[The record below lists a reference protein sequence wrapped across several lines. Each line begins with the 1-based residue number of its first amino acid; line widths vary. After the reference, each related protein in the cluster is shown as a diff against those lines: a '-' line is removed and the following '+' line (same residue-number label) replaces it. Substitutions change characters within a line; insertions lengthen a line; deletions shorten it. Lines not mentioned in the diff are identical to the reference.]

1 MDLDTKKVQINGALF
16 LRIIKWFLRAL
27 AYLGSFV
34 LPIILVGGIG
44 FSMSLQH
51 SVAGPPTARRA
62 AALPQPA
69 PSYDPHKPTVA
80 IVLGDVS
87 DANDMLAPYALFA
100 ESGAY
105 NVYTVAA
112 TRDLRSLTDGL
123 DIVPHYSFAELEA
136 RLGHSPDIIVVPA
149 IPNIRAS
156 QNQPMIDWIKRQAQQ
171 PTMLFSWCMGAEV
184 LAASGVLD
192 GKAATAHWGGID
204 QLERAYPAVHW
215 QRDVRYVD
223 QGRIITAAGL
233 TSGIDATL
241 HLLNRL
247 YGCEM
252 AERVAHS
259 IQYPSLQFVDN
270 PAMPQY
276 RPELSDSI
284 AVLNGGFAWPKQQA
298 GVWLYNGVGELDL
311 AAVLE
316 VYGATWTYQV
326 DTLAAAPA
334 IFSQHGLQLI
344 PRWQTPHL
352 PRVDRLLA
360 PGGRGVEQV
369 ASTLTSVQEQVGA
382 PITVLADPAA
392 PRYVYEVALSDLA
405 RHQNVPT
412 ARYDAKRLEY
422 RADTLHLSGP
432 EWPLQVIVVPL
443 LLGSLGVGVT
453 RWLLRR
459 KRTAPQARR
468 CTATLQQA

>member
-1 MDLDTKKVQINGALF
+1 MDFDTKPIRINGAFF
-16 LRIIKWFLRAL
+16 LRIIKRFLHAL
-27 AYLGSFV
+27 AYLGAFA
-34 LPIILVGGIG
+34 LPIFLVGGIG
-44 FSMSLQH
+44 LGMSLH
-51 SVAGPPTARRA
+51 NSVASAP
-62 AALPQPA
+62 AALRASVVPQAA

-87 DANDMLAPYALFA
+87 DSNDMLAPYALFA

-136 RLGHSPDIIVVPA
+136 RLGHSPDIVVVPA
-149 IPNIRAS
+149 IPAIRSA
-156 QNQPMIDWIKRQAQQ
+156 QNQPVIDWIKHQATQ

-215 QRDVRYVD
+215 QRGVRYVD

-241 HLLNRL
+241 HLLTRL
-247 YGCEM
+247 HGREM

-259 IQYPSLQFVDN
+259 IHYPSRQFVDD
-270 PAMPQY
+270 PTMSQY
-276 RPELSDSI
+276 RPELSDTI

-311 AAVLE
+311 AAILE
-316 VYGATWTYQV
+316 VYGASWTYQV
-326 DTLAAAPA
+326 NTLAAAPA
-334 IFSQHGLQLI
+334 ITSQHGLQLRA
-344 PRWQTPHL
+344 RWQTPHL
-352 PRVDRLLA
+352 PKVDRLLV

-369 ASTLTSVQEQVGA
+369 ASTLASVQEQVGA
-382 PITVLADPAA
+382 AITLLANPAA

-405 RHQNVPT
+405 QQQNVPT

-422 RADTLHLSGP
+422 RADTLQLSGP
-432 EWPLQVIVVPL
+432 AWPLQVIVVPL

-459 KRTAPQARR
+459 KRMAPQARR
-468 CTATLQQA
+468 RIATLQQA

>member
-1 MDLDTKKVQINGALF
+1 MDLDTKQVQINSALF
-16 LRIIKWFLRAL
+16 LRIIKRFPRAL

-34 LPIILVGGIG
+34 LPIFLVGGIG

-62 AALPQPA
+62 AAVPQPA

-100 ESGAY
+100 ESGVY

-123 DIVPHYSFAELEA
+123 DIVPHYSFAELEV
-136 RLGHSPDIIVVPA
+136 RLGHSPDIVVVPA
-149 IPNIRAS
+149 IPNIRAA
-156 QNQPMIDWIKRQAQQ
+156 QNQPVIDWIKRQVQQ

-223 QGRIITAAGL
+223 QGAIITAAGL

-247 YGCEM
+247 YGRAI

-276 RPELSDSI
+276 RPELSDGI
-284 AVLNGGFAWPKQQA
+284 ALLNGGFAWPKQQA

-311 AAVLE
+311 AAVSE

-326 DTLAAAPA
+326 DTLADAPT
-334 IFSQHGLQLI
+334 ITSQHGLQLI
-344 PRWQTPHL
+344 PRWQTPDL
-352 PRVDRLLA
+352 PRVDRLLV

-369 ASTLTSVQEQVGA
+369 AATLASVQERVGA
-382 PITVLADPAA
+382 PLTLLANPAA
-392 PRYVYEVALSDLA
+392 PRYVYEVALEDLA
-405 RHQNVPT
+405 RQQNAPT

-422 RADTLHLSGP
+422 RADTLHLNEP
-432 EWPLQVIVVPL
+432 AWPLQVMIVPL
-443 LLGSLGVGVT
+443 LLGSLGMGVAH
-453 RWLLRR
+453 WLLSRR
-459 KRTAPQARR
+459 RAAPQARR
-468 CTATLQQA
+468 RTMTLQQA